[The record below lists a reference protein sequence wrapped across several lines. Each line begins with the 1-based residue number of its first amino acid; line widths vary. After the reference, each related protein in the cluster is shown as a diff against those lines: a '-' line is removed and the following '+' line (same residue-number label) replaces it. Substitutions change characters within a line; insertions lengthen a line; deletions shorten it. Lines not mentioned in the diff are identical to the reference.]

1 MNFNDDPLAELLSD
15 NSLDNDN
22 FFETPA
28 GGGHKKPPKTAKP
41 KGKLEDLFGIQE
53 ETEADVQGQGARNK
67 PTATSTPRIVKQKPS
82 ISLDDDA
89 ADDDDLGF
97 DPKRP
102 KSGGAKK
109 SLFDDLLS
117 SSVEPKKNIFDE
129 ILTGSTDPSKRPAT
143 AKPSMSRQSTDTTT
157 DNSQAR
163 PKTSTGR
170 RSSAQSATINVDP
183 LGLFGKDTNATVSG
197 MSTPVSRK
205 RGTTADWLGLEA
217 AAASAVEA
225 VEQLEHLP
233 VAPKPQTPKR
243 QPSTEVPIKNVADI
257 LRLPD
262 AEEAEPDLDLAAP
275 PGSSAVTAATQNI
288 LMLSNLNLESNHKF
302 NALQQQEA
310 QLVIAAQMKNQER
323 TLLEMQRRQEK
334 QDRKFQALIQQQ
346 LQRQQQMEEHIKG
359 QQERINMHIQLMM
372 SQPVHVQ
379 EVAPE
384 TAEKRET
391 EEKVVTK
398 EVSKEQEH
406 WLQLETEAKRNQ
418 LEKQRLE
425 ELVANM
431 KVNYEQEIEMIDASY
446 KKKIKV
452 LEDHLA
458 AVEDRLKTENTELQQ
473 YYIGKLEKQKEDCV
487 EQISNL
493 KQDHEDEVRKL
504 RHSHELDIE
513 GIRQAKML
521 ELAAVQ
527 DHGNYLETLRLAS
540 SNLQELRDGM
550 TGTQER
556 ERQLEA
562 RERRL
567 ADQERRLK
575 LEEETADE
583 EKRRLMELVSTLEL
597 QLGRLSKDSAE
608 ENWQLRQRMASLE
621 AERKAFEREKEFHR
635 EQMKRDEKRVE
646 ELKSIQLEQ
655 TERLHH
661 DLQQERTQLAVDRQ
675 QLELKLKLHEHGDL
689 DKDRLELEA
698 QLKVARDAI
707 RRADEERDRS
717 HKLQREVEQRKRI
730 LLDREN
736 ALNLKEDELAQASG
750 AYRVATSRTHMA
762 EQRAREA
769 DQLLQAK
776 LQLMGKRAN
785 EIAEKEAQLAQER
798 MLLAQ
803 DRLTLHNLKKQ
814 IARSRCALC
823 KMGADSAELALR
835 TDRKN
840 NALTTTDPLLLP
852 MQPSKAELL
861 LKMAASEPGQAQSDI
876 VDRMLD
882 ENIEASY
889 RRMYNAP
896 PSSSLDDVDFGLAGG
911 LDDDSKVAM
920 DHGRNLDMDQDFL
933 ANFK

>member
-28 GGGHKKPPKTAKP
+28 GVGHKKPAKLGKP

-53 ETEADVQGQGARNK
+53 ETEADVQGQGTGARK
-67 PTATSTPRIVKQKPS
+67 ATITPRIVKQKPS
-82 ISLDDDA
+82 ISLDDDLVE
-89 ADDDDLGF
+89 DDDLGF

-102 KSGGAKK
+102 KSGGAKR
-109 SLFDDLLS
+109 SLFDDLLTS
-117 SSVEPKKNIFDE
+117 NAEPKKNIFDD
-129 ILTGSTDPSKRPAT
+129 ILAGDAVKRPAT
-143 AKPSMSRQSTDTTT
+143 SKPSMSRQSTDTTT

-170 RSSAQSATINVDP
+170 RSSAQSATINMNADP
-183 LGLFGKDTNATVSG
+183 LGLFGRDTNATVSG

-205 RGTTADWLGLEA
+205 RGTTADWLGLEQ
-217 AAASAVEA
+217 EP
-225 VEQLEHLP
+225 EPEPDQRTIT
-233 VAPKPQTPKR
+233 PKAQTPKA
-243 QPSTEVPIKNVADI
+243 QPSSESPSKNTADI
-257 LRLPD
+257 LRLAD
-262 AEEAEPDLDLAAP
+262 SDENDVEQEAEMPVVPAP
-275 PGSSAVTAATQNI
+275 SSVVTAATQNI

-323 TLLEMQRRQEK
+323 TLLEMQRRQED

-359 QQERINMHIQLMM
+359 QQERINMHLQLMM

-379 EVAPE
+379 QAVTAPSAVEKPE
-384 TAEKRET
+384 TE
-391 EEKVVTK
+391 TK
-398 EVSKEQEH
+398 EPSKPASQEQEH
-406 WLQLETEAKRNQ
+406 LLLLEIDAKRNL
-418 LEKQRLE
+418 LEKQRLD

-431 KVNYEQEIEMIDASY
+431 KVNYEQEIEMIDTSY
-446 KKKIKV
+446 KKQIKV
-452 LEDHLA
+452 LEEHLSV
-458 AVEDRLKTENTELQQ
+458 VEKRLKDENSELRQ
-473 YYIGKLEKQKEDCV
+473 YYIDKLEKQKEDYV

-493 KQDHEDEVRKL
+493 RQDHEDEVRKL
-504 RHSHELDIE
+504 RQSHELDLE
-513 GIRQAKML
+513 GIRQAKMV
-521 ELAAVQ
+521 ELSAVQ

-550 TGTQER
+550 SDNQEK

-575 LEEETADE
+575 MDEETADE

-608 ENWQLRQRMASLE
+608 ENWQLRQRMSSLE

-635 EQMKRDEKRVE
+635 EQMQRDEKRVE
-646 ELKSIQLEQ
+646 DLKSLQLAEM
-655 TERLHH
+655 ERLHH
-661 DLQQERTQLAVDRQ
+661 DLQQERNQLAVERQ
-675 QLELKLKLHEHGDL
+675 QMELKQQLNEHGDP
-689 DKDRLELEA
+689 DRDRRELEA
-698 QLKVARDAI
+698 QLQVAREAI
-707 RRADEERDRS
+707 RRADEERDRC
-717 HKLQREVEQRKRI
+717 HKLQREIEQRKRL
-730 LLDREN
+730 LLDKEN
-736 ALNLKEDELAQASG
+736 ALNLKEDELGQATG
-750 AYRVATSRTHMA
+750 AYRLATSRQHLA
-762 EQRAREA
+762 EQKAREA

-776 LQLMGKRAN
+776 LKIMAKRAQ
-785 EIAEKEAQLAQER
+785 EIAEKEAQLAHER
-798 MLLAQ
+798 MLVAQ
-803 DRLTLHNLKKQ
+803 DRIALVNLKKQ
-814 IARSRCALC
+814 ILRSRCAIC
-823 KMGADSAELALR
+823 KMGAESAEIAQR
-835 TDRKN
+835 RANGNTAAATD
-840 NALTTTDPLLLP
+840 LQLP
-852 MQPSKAELL
+852 QMTPSHAELL
-861 LKMAASEPGQAQSDI
+861 LKMSQEPGQVQSDI

-896 PSSSLDDVDFGLAGG
+896 PSSSLDDPDYGAGG

-920 DHGRNLDMDQDFL
+920 DHGRNLDLDEAFL
-933 ANFK
+933 ANYK

>member
-22 FFETPA
+22 FFDTPA
-28 GGGHKKPPKTAKP
+28 GGGHKKPPKLTKP

-53 ETEADVQGQGARNK
+53 ETEADVQGQGPGARSK
-67 PTATSTPRIVKQKPS
+67 PNATSTPRIVKQKPS
-82 ISLDDDA
+82 ISLDDDLA
-89 ADDDDLGF
+89 EDDDLGF

-102 KSGGAKK
+102 KSGGAKR
-109 SLFDDLLS
+109 SLFDDLLPS
-117 SSVEPKKNIFDE
+117 NVEPKKNIFDE
-129 ILTGSTDPSKRPAT
+129 ILAGDAGKRPAT

-157 DNSQAR
+157 ENSQAR

-170 RSSAQSATINVDP
+170 RSSAQSATINADP
-183 LGLFGKDTNATVSG
+183 LGLFGRDTNATVSG

-205 RGTTADWLGLEA
+205 RGTTADWLGLEQ
-217 AAASAVEA
+217 
-225 VEQLEHLP
+225 EQDQRP
-233 VAPKPQTPKR
+233 TTPKPQTPKK
-243 QPSTEVPIKNVADI
+243 QASSDAPPKNTAEI
-257 LRLPD
+257 LRIPD
-262 AEEAEPDLDLAAP
+262 SDENEMEPEPAIPAVPAP
-275 PGSSAVTAATQNI
+275 SGVTASTQNI

-323 TLLEMQRRQEK
+323 TLLEMQRRQEN

-379 EVAPE
+379 EVPPVSAPV
-384 TAEKRET
+384 EKPDPES
-391 EEKVVTK
+391 K
-398 EVSKEQEH
+398 EPVKAAASQEQEH
-406 WLQLETEAKRNQ
+406 LLLLEIEAKRNL
-418 LEKQRLE
+418 LEKQRLD

-431 KVNYEQEIEMIDASY
+431 KVNYEQEIEMIDTSY
-446 KKKIKV
+446 KKQIKV
-452 LEDHLA
+452 LEEHLS
-458 AVEDRLKTENTELQQ
+458 AVEDRLKLENTELRQ
-473 YYIGKLEKQKEDCV
+473 YYTDKLEKQKEDYV

-493 KQDHEDEVRKL
+493 RQDHEDEVRKL
-504 RHSHELDIE
+504 RQSHELDLE

-521 ELAAVQ
+521 EFSAVQ

-550 TGTQER
+550 TGSQEK

-575 LEEETADE
+575 IDEETADE
-583 EKRRLMELVSTLEL
+583 EKRRLMELVSTLEM

-608 ENWQLRQRMASLE
+608 ENWQLRQRMSSLE
-621 AERKAFEREKEFHR
+621 AERKAFEREKDFHR

-646 ELKSIQLEQ
+646 DLKSLQLAE

-661 DLQQERTQLAVDRQ
+661 DLQQERNQLAVERQ
-675 QLELKLKLHEHGDL
+675 QMELKQQLHEHGDQ
-689 DKDRLELEA
+689 DKDRRELEA
-698 QLKVARDAI
+698 QLQVAREAI
-707 RRADEERDRS
+707 RRADEERDRC
-717 HKLQREVEQRKRI
+717 HKLQREVEQRKRL
-730 LLDREN
+730 LLDKEN
-736 ALNLKEDELAQASG
+736 ALNLKEDELGQATG
-750 AYRVATSRTHMA
+750 AYRLATSRTHMA
-762 EQRAREA
+762 EHKAREA

-776 LQLMGKRAN
+776 LKIMGKRAQDLG
-785 EIAEKEAQLAQER
+785 EKEAQLAQER

-803 DRLTLHNLKKQ
+803 DRIALVNLKKQ
-814 IARSRCALC
+814 ILRSRCALC
-823 KMGADSAELALR
+823 KMGAESAELASR
-835 TDRKN
+835 RGN
-840 NALTTTDPLLLP
+840 PLTTTTTDLPLP
-852 MQPSKAELL
+852 QMPPSNAELL
-861 LKMAASEPGQAQSDI
+861 LKMSAQEPGQVQSDI
-876 VDRMLD
+876 VERMLD

-896 PSSSLDDVDFGLAGG
+896 PSSSLDDPDYGLAGG

-920 DHGRNLDMDQDFL
+920 DHGRNINLDDAFL
-933 ANFK
+933 ADYK